1 MINTLRL
8 YEELSDT
15 FGEAPARALTRAI
28 GSIYDDLKNTVTKE
42 DFRELKQVVAELA
55 QAQKRT
61 EERVEELAQAQ
72 KRTEERVE
80 ELAQAQKRTEERV
93 EELAQA
99 QKRTE
104 EAVYHLSR
112 RLDDTNR
119 QLGGLAMTVGYTLEN
134 SAYVYLPALL
144 KADYGVSCEE
154 PLYRDYLTD
163 NKGADVEVNI
173 LGRAKKDAQDL
184 LIVGESK
191 AQLSKKDVQA
201 FIKRVTRI
209 DTGGL
214 RPFPV
219 LVTHMISQRDVKNY
233 AQSQGVAI
241 YLSYQFQNPVH

>member
-1 MINTLRL
+1 VIVQCCTALKAVINTLRL

-42 DFRELKQVVAELA
+42 DFRELKQVVA
-55 QAQKRT
+55 
-61 EERVEELAQAQ
+61 ELAQAQ

-173 LGRAKKDAQDL
+173 LGRAKKDGQDL

-201 FIKRVTRI
+201 FIKRVARI

-214 RPFPV
+214 KAFPV

-233 AQSQGVAI
+233 AQSQDVAV
-241 YLSYQFQNPVH
+241 YLSYQFQK